1 MLQIRN
7 VLEGYVSGSSD
18 LYQGSC
24 EHWFNADPDPAIFL
38 IADPDLD
45 QNPVSAVNFESS
57 FFSYFT
63 VIPVSLALTF
73 KL

>member
-7 VLEGYVSGSSD
+7 VLVGYVSGSSD

-24 EHWFNADPDPAIFL
+24 EHLFNADPDPAIFL

-45 QNPVSAVNFESS
+45 QNPVCSKFWKQ
-57 FFSYFT
+57 FFLLFYSN
-63 VIPVSLALTF
+63 SG
-73 KL
+73 